1 MQVFN
6 VVPNLPEELA
16 PLKELAYNLWHA
28 WNPEALTLFMRVDR
42 ELWEKCNHNPVLM
55 LGRVEQDRL
64 NKLANDD
71 GFLTHLKRVSDEFH
85 RYVEYRRFFQFAL
98 GVEKEFRVAYF
109 SAEFGVNDS
118 IPNYSGGL
126 GVLAGDHVKSASD
139 LNVPLV
145 GMGLMYQQGYFRQYL
160 TSDGWQQELYP
171 ENDFHNMPLRLMR
184 NPESGEPLTVYV
196 PMKDRQ
202 VATRIWKLSV
212 GRVSIYLLDTNN
224 SLNTAADRAITDQLY
239 GGDIEHRLQQESIL
253 GIGGVRALNELGIE
267 PAAYHLNEGHS
278 AFVMLERLRNLL
290 ALNLSME
297 EALLLVRSTTIF
309 TTHTPVPAGNDV
321 FPSDLIRNYLTQF
334 VKEVG
339 FGIDEFLG
347 FGRVHPED
355 KSEGFCMTVLALKN
369 SAFANGVSELHGKV
383 SRKMWKDLYPTV
395 ELDEVP
401 IHHVTN
407 GVHIPSWISIEMAM
421 LYYRYLGPKWVEDP
435 DNEKI
440 WDRVSSIPDAELW
453 RTHERRRER
462 LVAFTR
468 KRLIKSLNRR
478 GAKQHEIRNARE
490 VLDPEALTIGFA
502 RRFATY
508 KRGDLIFRDLD
519 RLSTLLNNPKQP
531 VQLIFAGKAHPRD
544 MAGKDIIKQIVHFTK
559 DKRFVRRVVFIEDY
573 DINVARYLVQGVD
586 VWLNNPRRPLEAS
599 GTSGMK
605 AAANGALNMSVLDGW
620 WCEAYNGINGWAIG
634 AGEEYEDTEYQD
646 EVESRAIL
654 DLLENEV
661 IPTFYK
667 RTSDNLP
674 REWISR
680 MKNNLTSVCSFFS
693 THRMVEDY
701 MESFYLTAAEKYGAF
716 RQNDHEPLKLLN
728 QWLRNV
734 EARWDKVQIV
744 STDFPAGQEN
754 PIGVPIQTKVVV
766 NLGGLNP
773 EDIQVEAYFG
783 KMDSSGKFEFVE
795 TAILHNGKQKDSDLH
810 EFSGNL
816 VLDKTGKFGIRFRIR
831 PVHPLLEPILTVPDL
846 KWDK

>member
-6 VVPNLPEELA
+6 VVPNLPEELV
-16 PLKELAYNLWHA
+16 PLRELAYNLWHA
-28 WNPEALTLFMRVDR
+28 WNPEALTLFMRLDR

-55 LGRVEQDRL
+55 LGRMDQDRL
-64 NKLANDD
+64 TELATDD
-71 GFLTHLKRVSDEFH
+71 GFLSHLKRVSDEFH

-98 GVEKEFRVAYF
+98 GVEKDFRVAYF

-145 GMGLMYQQGYFRQYL
+145 GVGLMYQQGYFRQYL
-160 TSDGWQQELYP
+160 TSDGWQQENYP

-184 NPESGEPLTVYV
+184 DPETNEPLTIYV
-196 PMKDRQ
+196 PMKERQ
-202 VATRIWKLSV
+202 VAIRIWKLSV

-224 SLNTAADRAITDQLY
+224 TLNAEGDRAITDQLY
-239 GGDIEHRLQQESIL
+239 GGDIEHRLQQEIIL
-253 GIGGVRALNELGIE
+253 GIGGVRALEELGIE
-267 PAAYHLNEGHS
+267 PAVYHLNEGHS
-278 AFVMLERLRNLL
+278 AFVMLERLRRLL
-290 ALNLSME
+290 REGLSRD
-297 EALLLVRSTTIF
+297 EATLLVQSTSVF

-321 FPSDLIRNYLTQF
+321 FPSELISNYLGNF
-334 VKEVG
+334 AKELGV
-339 FGIDEFLG
+339 GIDELLG
-347 FGRVHPED
+347 FGRVRPED
-355 KSEGFCMTVLALKN
+355 KGEGFCMTVLALKF
-369 SAFANGVSELHGKV
+369 SAFANGVSELHGRV
-383 SRKMWKDLYPTV
+383 SRKMWKSLYPTV
-395 ELDEVP
+395 ETEEVP
-401 IHHVTN
+401 IDHITN

-435 DNEKI
+435 DNEKV
-440 WDRVSSIPDAELW
+440 WDRVSAIPDAELW

-468 KRLIKSLNRR
+468 KRLIGFLNRR
-478 GAKQHEIRNARE
+478 GAKQQEIQNARE

-508 KRGDLIFRDLD
+508 KRGDLIFRDPD
-519 RLSTLLNNPKQP
+519 RLAAILNNPNRP

-544 MAGKDIIKQIVHFTK
+544 MAGKDIIKRIVHFTK
-559 DKRFVRRVVFIEDY
+559 DKRFRRRVVFLEDY

-646 EVESRAIL
+646 EVEARAIL

-661 IPTFYK
+661 IPAFYK
-667 RTSDNLP
+667 RSSDNLP
-674 REWISR
+674 REWIAR
-680 MKNNLTSVCSFFS
+680 MKNNLTTVCSFFN

-701 MESFYLTAAEKYGAF
+701 MENFYLAAAEKYGAF
-716 RQNDHEPLKLLN
+716 RENNHEPLKRLT
-728 QWLRNV
+728 QWRREV
-734 EARWDKVQIV
+734 MERWDNVRIV
-744 STDFPAGQEN
+744 STDFPAGKEN
-754 PIGVPIQTKVVV
+754 PIGVPIQTRVVV
-766 NLGGLNP
+766 DLCGLKP
-773 EDIQVEAYFG
+773 KDIQVEAYFG
-783 KMDSSGKFEFVE
+783 KINASGEFEFVE
-795 TAILHNGKQKDSDLH
+795 TTILHNGKQKDGEHH
-810 EFSGNL
+810 EFSGIL
-816 VLDKTGKFGIRFRIR
+816 LMEKTGKFGIRFRIR
-831 PVHPLLEPILTVPDL
+831 PVHPLLEPVLTVKDL
-846 KWDK
+846 KWDE

>member
-6 VVPNLPEELA
+6 VVPNLPEELI

-28 WNPEALTLFMRVDR
+28 WNPEALTLFMRLDR
-42 ELWEKCNHNPVLM
+42 DLWEKCNHNPVLM
-55 LGRVEQDRL
+55 LGRMDQERL
-64 NKLANDD
+64 TELATDD
-71 GFLTHLKRVSDEFH
+71 GFLTHMKRVSDEFH
-85 RYVEYRRFFQFAL
+85 RYVEYRRFFQFDL
-98 GVEKEFRVAYF
+98 GVEKDFRVAYF

-118 IPNYSGGL
+118 VPNYSGGL

-160 TSDGWQQELYP
+160 TSDGWQQEKYP

-184 NPESGEPLTVYV
+184 NPETNEPFTIYV

-224 SLNTAADRAITDQLY
+224 SLNTDTDRAITDQLY
-239 GGDIEHRLQQESIL
+239 GGDIEHRLQQEIVL
-253 GIGGVRALNELGIE
+253 GIGGVRALAELNIE
-267 PAAYHLNEGHS
+267 PAVYHLNEGHS

-290 ALNLSME
+290 SQGLSMD
-297 EALLLVRSTTIF
+297 EASLLVRSTTVF

-321 FPSDLIRNYLTQF
+321 FPPDLITTYLGNF
-334 VKEVG
+334 ARELG

-347 FGRVHPED
+347 FGRVHPQD
-355 KSEGFCMTVLALKN
+355 KSEGFCMTVLALKY
-369 SAFANGVSELHGKV
+369 SAFANGVSELHGRV
-383 SRKMWKDLYPTV
+383 SRKMWKGLFPTV
-395 ELDEVP
+395 ELEEVP
-401 IHHVTN
+401 IDHITN

-435 DNEKI
+435 DNEKV
-440 WDRVSSIPDAELW
+440 WDRVSDIPDAELW

-462 LVAFTR
+462 LVAFAR
-468 KRLIKSLNRR
+468 KRLIQSLNRR
-478 GAKQHEIRNARE
+478 GAKQQEIQNARE

-508 KRGDLIFRDLD
+508 KRGDLIFSDLD
-519 RLSTLLNNPKQP
+519 RLSAILNDPDRP

-544 MAGKDIIKQIVHFTK
+544 MAGKDIIKKIVHYTK
-559 DKRFVRRVVFIEDY
+559 DKRFRRRIVFLEDY

-634 AGEEYEDTEYQD
+634 GGEEYEDIEYQD
-646 EVESRAIL
+646 EVEARAIL

-661 IPTFYK
+661 VPTFYK

-680 MKNNLTSVCSFFS
+680 MKNNLTTVCSFFN

-701 MESFYLTAAEKYGAF
+701 MESFYLAAAEKYGAF
-716 RQNDHEPLKLLN
+716 RANGHEPLKRLN
-728 QWLRNV
+728 QWRRNV
-734 EARWDKVQIV
+734 TACWDKVKIV

-754 PIGVPIQTKVVV
+754 PIGIPITTRVVV
-766 NLGGLNP
+766 DLGGLNP

-783 KMDSSGKFEFVE
+783 KINSAGDFEFVE
-795 TAILHNGKQKDSDLH
+795 TTILHNGKQKDSELH
-810 EFSGNL
+810 EFTGDL
-816 VLDKTGKFGIRFRIR
+816 FLDKTGKFGVRFRIR
-831 PVHPLLEPILTVPDL
+831 PVHPLLEPVLTVRDL
-846 KWDK
+846 KWDE

>member
-64 NKLANDD
+64 NKLAKDD
-71 GFLTHLKRVSDEFH
+71 GFLIHLKRVSDEFH

-171 ENDFHNMPLRLMR
+171 ENDFHNMPLKLMR
-184 NPESGEPLTVYV
+184 NPENNEPLTVYV

-224 SLNTAADRAITDQLY
+224 TLNSDADRAITDQLY
-239 GGDIEHRLQQESIL
+239 GGDIEHRLQQEIIL
-253 GIGGVRALNELGIE
+253 GIGGVRALKELGIE
-267 PAAYHLNEGHS
+267 PAVYHLNEGHS

-290 ALNLSME
+290 GENLNME
-297 EALLLVRSTTIF
+297 EASLLVRSTTVF

-321 FPSDLIRNYLTQF
+321 FPSDLIRSYLTQF

-383 SRKMWKDLYPTV
+383 SRKMWKALYPTV
-395 ELDEVP
+395 EMDEVP
-401 IHHVTN
+401 IDHVTN

-421 LYYRYLGPKWVEDP
+421 LYFRYLGPKWVEDP

-440 WDRVSSIPDAELW
+440 WDKVSSIPDAELW

-478 GAKQHEIRNARE
+478 GARQHEIRNARE

-508 KRGDLIFRDLD
+508 KRGDLIFRDVE
-519 RLSTLLNNPKQP
+519 RLATILNDPKRP

-544 MAGKDIIKQIVHFTK
+544 MAGKDIIKRIVHFTK
-559 DKRFVRRVVFIEDY
+559 DKRFVRRVVFLEDY

-634 AGEEYEDTEYQD
+634 AGEEYEDKEYQD

-674 REWISR
+674 REWVSR
-680 MKNNLTSVCSFFS
+680 MKNNLTTVCSFFS

-701 MESFYLTAAEKYGAF
+701 MENYYLAAAEKFGAF
-716 RQNDHEPLKLLN
+716 RENDHEPLKLLN
-728 QWLRNV
+728 QWLRKV
-734 EARWDKVQIV
+734 EACWEKVKIV
-744 STDFPAGQEN
+744 STEFPAGREN
-754 PIGVPIQTKVVV
+754 PIGVPIQTKVMV

-773 EDIQVEAYFG
+773 KDIQVEAYFG
-783 KMDSSGKFEFVE
+783 KMNAAGNFEFVE
-795 TAILHNGKQKDSDLH
+795 TAILHNGQQKSSELH

-816 VLDKTGKFGIRFRIR
+816 VLDETGKFGIRFRIR
-831 PVHPLLEPILTVPDL
+831 PVHPLLEPILTVRDL
-846 KWDK
+846 KWDE

>member
-28 WNPEALTLFMRVDR
+28 WNPEALALFMRLGRD
-42 ELWEKCNHNPVLM
+42 LWEKCNHNPVLM
-55 LGRVEQDRL
+55 LGRIEQDRL
-64 NKLANDD
+64 IELASDD
-71 GFLTHLKRVSDEFH
+71 GFLTHMKRVSDEFH

-98 GVEKEFRVAYF
+98 GVEKDFRVAYF

-160 TSDGWQQELYP
+160 TSDGWQQERYP

-184 NPESGEPLTVYV
+184 NPENNEPLTVYV

-212 GRVSIYLLDTNN
+212 GRISIYLLDTNN
-224 SLNTAADRAITDQLY
+224 SLNTDADRKITDQLY
-239 GGDIEHRLQQESIL
+239 GGDIEHRLQQEIIL
-253 GIGGVRALNELGIE
+253 GIGGVRALKELEIE
-267 PAAYHLNEGHS
+267 PAVYHMNEGHS
-278 AFVMLERLRNLL
+278 AFVIPERLRSLL
-290 ALNLSME
+290 DQGLSME
-297 EALLLVRSTTIF
+297 EASLLVRSTTIF

-321 FPSDLIRNYLTQF
+321 FPSDLIRSYFTGF
-334 VKEVG
+334 VKELG
-339 FGIDEFLG
+339 FSMDEFLG

-369 SAFANGVSELHGKV
+369 SAFANGVSKLHGKV
-383 SRKMWKDLYPTV
+383 SRKMWKELYPTV

-401 IHHVTN
+401 IGHVTN
-407 GVHIPSWISIEMAM
+407 GVHVPSWISIEMAM

-435 DNEKI
+435 DNEKV
-440 WDRVSSIPDAELW
+440 WERASSIPDGEIW

-468 KRLIKSLNRR
+468 KRLIQSLNRR
-478 GAKQHEIRNARE
+478 GARQQEIQNARE

-508 KRGDLIFRDLD
+508 KRGDLIFSDPD
-519 RLSTLLNNPKQP
+519 RLAGILNDPKRP

-544 MAGKDIIKQIVHFTK
+544 MAGKDIIKRIVHFTK
-559 DKRFVRRVVFIEDY
+559 DKRFRRRVVFLEDY

-634 AGEEYEDTEYQD
+634 AGEEYKDTEYQD

-680 MKNNLTSVCSFFS
+680 MKNNLTTVCSFFS
-693 THRMVEDY
+693 AHRMVEDY
-701 MESFYLTAAEKYGAF
+701 MENFYLPAAGKYGAF
-716 RQNDHEPLKLLN
+716 QENDHEPLKLLN
-728 QWLRNV
+728 QWQRNV
-734 EARWDKVQIV
+734 AACWDKVRIV
-744 STDFPAGQEN
+744 STDFPAGREN
-754 PIGVPIQTKVVV
+754 PIGVPIKTRVVV

-783 KMDSSGKFEFVE
+783 KINAAGDFEFVE
-795 TAILHNGKQKDSDLH
+795 TVILHNGKQENSELH
-810 EFSGNL
+810 EFNGDL
-816 VLDKTGKFGIRFRIR
+816 LLDKTGKFGIRFRIR
-831 PVHPLLEPILTVPDL
+831 PVHPLLEPVLTVHNV
-846 KWDK
+846 KWDE